1 MKKILVLLC
10 MAFATIAFAQQSQD
24 IKPKLSPL
32 TKKYL
37 RENSATGNRSGQMQG
52 YAYRK
57 HADGNTFLCAL
68 IKVSNETAAQQSLNA
83 IGAIVGTKAGNI
95 WTVQIPPQQIN
106 EFIQAN
112 GISYIQLDEPVY
124 PVLNMARQTTRVDS
138 VQNGFSL
145 PMPYSGKEVIMGV
158 IDFGFDYNHPTFY
171 DTLHSGYRIKRVWE
185 LNGVGIPPPGY
196 SYGNEITDTLLI
208 KSQGTDDARQM
219 HGTSTAGIAA
229 GSGYGSNATNTR
241 FRGMAYEADYVLV
254 GVRRDTI
261 ESQWMQGSFSD
272 FLDGVNYIFNYAA
285 TAGKPAVVN
294 ISWGSQSGPHDGTTL
309 FNQACDNLSGPG
321 KIIVMSAGNEGTE
334 KIHLSKTFTASDT
347 LVNTF
352 LTFSSQVYKRTW
364 VDVWGDTGKTV
375 CGQVTLFSNGIAGNT
390 TNFSCIDD
398 SVHDQI
404 LIGANGVDTCFVQFI
419 SSSADF
425 NGKPRMTID
434 IYNKASDSVGVSL
447 KANDGSI
454 DVWDEYYYYGFPYG
468 YSSAFDSLQQS
479 WAVNGN
485 TISTVSDM
493 GSAQSVLLVGAYAS
507 KVAFSDI
514 NGNSWTYSSYVLP
527 GRLVPF
533 SSRGP
538 MTDGRIKPD
547 INAPGLTLAT
557 SVSSY
562 DSAYT
567 PTGANSALVISGWL
581 DTLSNQT
588 YYYAEFSGTSASSPC
603 AAGIVALLLQA
614 NPLLNPQQIKDL
626 VAATAITDTYTG
638 VIPPQGTNNWGHGKI
653 NAYGA
658 MKLLLQQMVGVY
670 NFVGEKL
677 DCVLFPNPNSGSFT
691 LNYSGEKEGVL
702 RIEVYNMTGGLLKS
716 DSWHVSQGLNQKQ
729 LDFTTAAQENLVVR
743 VSSEKG
749 YVNIK
754 TIVSNR

>member
-1 MKKILVLLC
+1 
-10 MAFATIAFAQQSQD
+10 MACALTNAVAQQGRDS
-24 IKPKLSPL
+24 KPKLSPL

-37 RENSATGNRSGQMQG
+37 QEISAPGMNREQLQG

-57 HADGNTFLCAL
+57 HADGRVYLCAI
-68 IKVSNETAAQQSLNA
+68 IKVANETSALQSLNT

-95 WTVQIPPQQIN
+95 WTVQVPPDQALEFVQIS
-106 EFIQAN
+106 
-112 GISYIQLDEPVY
+112 GISYIQIDEPVY

-138 VQNGFSL
+138 VHNGFNL
-145 PMPYSGKEVIMGV
+145 PMPYSGKNVIMGV

-171 DTLHSGYRIKRVWE
+171 DSLHSAYRINRVWE
-185 LNGVGIPPPGY
+185 LNGVGTPPAGY
-196 SYGNEITDTLLI
+196 SYGNEITDTALI

-229 GSGYGSNATNTR
+229 GSGFGSNAANNR
-241 FRGMAYEADYVLV
+241 FRGVAYEAEYVLV

-261 ESQWMQGSFSD
+261 ASQWMQGSFSD
-272 FLDGVNYIFNYAA
+272 FLDGVNYIFSYAA
-285 TAGKPAVVN
+285 SAGKPAVVN

-334 KIHLSKTFTASDT
+334 KIHLSKTFTPADT
-347 LVNTF
+347 VVSTF
-352 LTFSSQVYKRTW
+352 LAFSSEVYKRTW

-375 CGQVTLFSNGIAGNT
+375 CGQVTLYSNGIPGNT

-398 SVHDQI
+398 SVHDHI
-404 LIGANGVDTCFVQFI
+404 LIGANGIDTCFVQFI
-419 SSSADF
+419 SSSSDF

-434 IYNKASDSVGVSL
+434 IYNKAGDSVGVSL

-454 DVWDEYYYYGFPYG
+454 DVWNEYYYYGFPYA
-468 YSSAFDSLQQS
+468 YSCWFDSLSQS

-485 TISTVSDM
+485 TVSTVSDM

-507 KVAFSDI
+507 KVAFTDI
-514 NGNSWTYSSYVLP
+514 NGNSWTYSGYVLP

-538 MTDGRIKPD
+538 MIDGRIKPD

-562 DSAYT
+562 DTSYT
-567 PTGANSALVISGWL
+567 PVGTRSSYVISGWL
-581 DTLSNQT
+581 DTLSNQS
-588 YYYAEFSGTSASSPC
+588 YYYAEFSGTSASAPC
-603 AAGIVALLLQA
+603 ASGIVALLLQA
-614 NPLLNPQQIKDL
+614 NPLLTPQQVKDL
-626 VAATAITDTYTG
+626 IIASAITDIYTG
-638 VIPPQGTNNWGHGKI
+638 TIPPAGTNNWGHGKI

-670 NFVGEKL
+670 HFVGQKL
-677 DCVLFPNPNSGSFT
+677 DCVLFPNPNNGNFN
-691 LNYSGEKEGVL
+691 LNYVGEKDENL
-702 RIEVYNMTGGLLKS
+702 HIEVYGMSGGLLTS
-716 DSWHVSQGLNQKQ
+716 LTWHVTAGFNQKP
-729 LDFTTAAQENLVVR
+729 LEITNFSAEALLVR
-743 VSSEKG
+743 VANDNG

-754 TIVSNR
+754 TILRPE